1 MIIANSRYG
10 RRDIKTDIKNQIK
23 NELDGKFAA
32 IDSEFATIRGEF
44 AAIRGEFAAI
54 RGELA
59 AIRGK
64 FADLQAKQEVKHEVT
79 QRLILSLAIPMMKA
93 IDGDKTEMRE
103 LVKEAE
109 KQSRC
114 NELGE
119 DCPGQE
125 VVNCDNTEMRE
136 SVKGVEGIL
145 SSIDFEG
152 WPKVDNCD
160 KTEMGEFKDA
170 EKLEAA

>member
-23 NELDGKFAA
+23 NELDPKLAALRTHIDGKFAA
-32 IDSEFATIRGEF
+32 IDSEFA
-44 AAIRGEFAAI
+44 AIRGE
-54 RGELA
+54 
-59 AIRGK
+59 

-79 QRLILSLAIPMMKA
+79 QRLILSLAITMMKA

-103 LVKEAE
+103 FDKEAE
-109 KQSRC
+109 KQLRC